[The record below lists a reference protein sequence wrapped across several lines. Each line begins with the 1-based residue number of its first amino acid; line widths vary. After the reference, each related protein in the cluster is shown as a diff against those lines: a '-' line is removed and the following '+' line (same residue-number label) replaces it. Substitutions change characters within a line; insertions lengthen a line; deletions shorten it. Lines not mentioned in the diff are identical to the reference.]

1 MLMYVIEYIGNF
13 LVVSKITSLGLIQNV
28 KYKLKLSTNIAIC
41 QIRLAGLLGVIL
53 PGKSSVRMRVKDVP
67 KDLVGRTEVT
77 YYANQVDIVA
87 ALKCLIFCGGEH
99 IVGVNCTSS

>member
-1 MLMYVIEYIGNF
+1 
-13 LVVSKITSLGLIQNV
+13 
-28 KYKLKLSTNIAIC
+28 
-41 QIRLAGLLGVIL
+41 
-53 PGKSSVRMRVKDVP
+53 MRVKDVP

-99 IVGVNCTSS
+99 NVGVNCTLS